1 MSAARSVERL
11 RAARRAPLEP
21 YRFRLNR
28 NRAPSLSFERDLI
41 RKPGSDFRDHALG
54 VALVAAF
61 VLAPCGASALAADA
75 FSTDWART
83 SKSEARLIAASPDL
97 AGFEI
102 ALAPGAITYWR
113 DPGDA
118 GLPPTLDFSASDN
131 VASVEPEFPAPKRI
145 KEADGSEAFGYESG
159 VVFPLRVKL
168 RDPAKPAT
176 LKLNADFAVCE
187 KVCLPAKAHLTLKLP
202 SAPAS
207 PYAGAIDAALAA
219 VPRSV
224 PPKDFGALEALGAD
238 GWRLCSAHEAGPAR
252 DLFIEPPEGW
262 WIKVAPA
269 QANQA
274 QDCFA
279 LTIGQKPK
287 DAVFPVALRL
297 TLTGGAGPVETTINA
312 PAAHD

>member
-1 MSAARSVERL
+1 MSAAGFVERL
-11 RAARRAPLEP
+11 RAPLGAALALAMVVAP
-21 YRFRLNR
+21 RG
-28 NRAPSLSFERDLI
+28 AA
-41 RKPGSDFRDHALG
+41 ALG
-54 VALVAAF
+54 
-61 VLAPCGASALAADA
+61 ADA
-75 FSTDWART
+75 FSSDWAQT
-83 SKSEARLIAASPDL
+83 SKSEARLIAASGDL

-118 GLPPTLDFSASDN
+118 GLPPTLDFSGSDN

-145 KEADGSEAFGYESG
+145 KEADGGDAFGYEGG

-187 KVCLPAKAHLTLKLP
+187 KVCLPAKAHLTLELP
-202 SAPAS
+202 TGAAS
-207 PYAGAIDAALAA
+207 PYAGALRAALVSVPRA
-219 VPRSV
+219 VPL
-224 PPKDFGALEALGAD
+224 KDFGSFEARGAE

-252 DLFIEPPEGW
+252 DLFVEPPEGW
-262 WIKVAPA
+262 WVKVAPTHA
-269 QANQA
+269 DEGH
-274 QDCFA
+274 DCFA

-287 DAVFPVALRL
+287 DAAFPVALRL
-297 TLTGGAGPVETTINA
+297 TLTGGAGPVQTTIEA